1 MGGPDGGDGSKG
13 GDVYMETDPNMN
25 TLDIFN
31 HNQKLWAEN
40 GQSGRGKKCLV

>member
-1 MGGPDGGDGSKG
+1 MGGPDGGDGSRA
-13 GDVYMETDPNMN
+13 VMFIWRRSNMN

-40 GQSGRGKKCLV
+40 GQSGRVKCLV